1 MWYKFHSIVPQG
13 QLSETWAPVT
23 KAAIAEAI
31 LNLTKLGE
39 KYRDPQVC
47 LKTPTVSLIQREYI
61 WKFLRLNVSQF
72 NFELHVLVL
81 SDVILLK
88 ICEK

>member
-1 MWYKFHSIVPQG
+1 MILVVYVQG

-47 LKTPTVSLIQREYI
+47 LKTPTVSLMPVHII
-61 WKFLRLNVSQF
+61 
-72 NFELHVLVL
+72 H
-81 SDVILLK
+81 D
-88 ICEK
+88 

>member
-1 MWYKFHSIVPQG
+1 MTEFVFWLILMILVTYVQG

-47 LKTPTVSLIQREYI
+47 LKTPTVSLIPVHI
-61 WKFLRLNVSQF
+61 I
-72 NFELHVLVL
+72 H
-81 SDVILLK
+81 D
-88 ICEK
+88 